1 MRILNINVLPVACVG
16 LLMVIMMIMVAPM
29 VISYS
34 KTPVDVSKANTAERK
49 VENEIVISLTKN
61 KKLYLNDIPVS
72 LNILKEEIE
81 DELEEDPYRL
91 VVIRADKE
99 ISYGEVISI
108 IAIAKETGAKRIVCG
123 TKKKERNE

>member
-1 MRILNINVLPVACVG
+1 MRISNINVLPVACVG

-34 KTPVDVSKANTAERK
+34 KTPVDVPKANTAERK
-49 VENEIVISLTKN
+49 VENEIVISFTKD
-61 KKLYLNDIPVS
+61 KKLYLNDTPLS
-72 LNILKEEIE
+72 LHILKEEIE

-99 ISYGEVISI
+99 VSYGEVISI
-108 IAIAKETGAKRIVCG
+108 IAIAKEAGAKRIACS